1 MKKIHHLSLVTTDI
15 DLALNVLNLNR
26 SDIKETILD
35 AQQKNKLF
43 LVYNESNDLWIE
55 FVLPMDKTS
64 TTYNFAKKF
73 KPKIKKVSAKK
84 LLGKKFPKNPSMNL
98 KKLNKILSND

>member
-73 KPKIKKVSAKK
+73 TLDKYPNK
-84 LLGKKFPKNPSMNL
+84 LYNSL
-98 KKLNKILSND
+98 